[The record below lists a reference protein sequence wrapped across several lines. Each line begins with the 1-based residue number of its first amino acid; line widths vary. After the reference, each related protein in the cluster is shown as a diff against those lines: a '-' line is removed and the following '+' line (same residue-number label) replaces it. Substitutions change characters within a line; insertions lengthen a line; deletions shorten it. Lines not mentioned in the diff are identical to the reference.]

1 MSALP
6 PSELHADPLLE
17 LLNPEPK
24 RIELPYQ
31 WRPRSYQRKA
41 WDYMMHTQ
49 RRARAVC
56 MWHRRAGKD
65 LMAVNVISVKSQE
78 RVGTYWHLF
87 PTYKQ
92 GKNVAWIGSTKDGR
106 KFQDHFHPDLVK
118 TTNSTDLR
126 IDFWNGSSYQV
137 VGSDNID
144 SLVGTNPVGVVLS
157 EYSLHDPKAWD
168 YLRPILSENDGWA
181 MFIYTARGRN
191 HGYKL
196 WTMASQNPSW
206 FCEKLH
212 AGSGADATKR
222 EDGTPVISDEAIDE
236 ERRSGMSEEMIQQ
249 EYFNSFDAPM
259 VGAYYSQQMDTLLK
273 QGRITRVPHEP
284 GLMVDTFWDLGVGD
298 STAIWFVQKIGSECR
313 VIDYYEASGE
323 GLPHYAKAL
332 TGAYERMAF
341 RKDYTYRFHY
351 APHDIAQREFTSGR
365 SRIETAKEMG
375 IRFKMIGQ
383 HRVEDGIEAVRSI
396 LPQCV
401 FDEQKCERGL
411 DGLRTYRKEYDS
423 RLACFRDTP
432 VHDWASHPADAFRIF
447 AMSEKKTGLMKLPTF
462 QSAIDDYD
470 YLRGGT

>member
-1 MSALP
+1 MTDKELAAL
-6 PSELHADPLLE
+6 LQ
-17 LLNPEPK
+17 PERK
-24 RIELPYQ
+24 EIQLPYN
-31 WRPRSYQRKA
+31 WSPRDYQRPA
-41 WDYMMHTQ
+41 WNYMMGKEKN
-49 RRARAVC
+49 ARAVC

-65 LMAVNVISVKSQE
+65 LMAVNIISVKSQE

-106 KFQDHFHPDLVK
+106 KFQDHFHPDLIK
-118 TTNSTDLR
+118 STNSTDLR
-126 IDFWNGSSYQV
+126 LDFWNGSSYQV

-168 YLRPILSENDGWA
+168 YLRPILSENEGWA

-196 WTMASQNPSW
+196 WNMAKNNPTW

-212 AGSGADATKR
+212 AGNGGTKR
-222 EDGTPVISDEAIDE
+222 EDGQPVISDEAIDE

-249 EYFNSFDAPM
+249 EYYNSFDAPM
-259 VGAYYSQQMDTLLK
+259 VGAYYSQRMDQAMK
-273 QGRITRVPHEP
+273 DGRVTSVPHEP
-284 GLMVDTFWDLGVGD
+284 GLMVDTYWDLGIGD
-298 STAIWFVQKIGSECR
+298 ATAIWFMQKIGNEHR

-323 GLPHYAKAL
+323 GLPHYVKAL
-332 TGAYERMAF
+332 AGGYDKSSH
-341 RKDYTYRFHY
+341 RKHYTYRHHY

-365 SRIETAKEMG
+365 SRIETAKSMG

-383 HRVEDGIEAVRSI
+383 HRVEDGIEAVRSLI
-396 LPQCV
+396 PQCI
-401 FDEQKCERGL
+401 FDEKKCERGL

-423 RLACFRDTP
+423 KLACFRDTP
-432 VHDWASHPADAFRIF
+432 VHDWSSHPADAFRIF
-447 AMSEKKTGLMKLPTF
+447 AMSEKKTGMLALPKYMN
-462 QSAIDDYD
+462 AVDDHD
-470 YLRGGT
+470 YLRQGA